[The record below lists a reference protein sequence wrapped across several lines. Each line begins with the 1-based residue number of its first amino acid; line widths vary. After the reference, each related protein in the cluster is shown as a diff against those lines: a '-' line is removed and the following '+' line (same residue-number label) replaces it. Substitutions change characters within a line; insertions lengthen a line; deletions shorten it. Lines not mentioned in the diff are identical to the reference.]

1 MSKERG
7 REHRDIHFYIRYI
20 ESRCLLHDF
29 GEETVTDTFGTFTIV
44 KPSQQIHFK
53 LSTMGSTSQ
62 TPHVLILGGGLGG
75 LTLAQSLRKKGLSY
89 QIFERDS
96 NPHARLQ
103 GWAIALHS

>member
-1 MSKERG
+1 
-7 REHRDIHFYIRYI
+7 
-20 ESRCLLHDF
+20 
-29 GEETVTDTFGTFTIV
+29 
-44 KPSQQIHFK
+44 
-53 LSTMGSTSQ
+53 MGSTSQ